1 MCRDKWEYTISW
13 AEPFQARLRS
23 LPSQP
28 THLTAFFTLAW
39 MQSDTATRGRRS
51 ESDWSPTDL
60 HFSLPP
66 SKVFNTRHIFPQK
79 LGLLV
84 LFCWSISI
92 SFKFW
97 QKESVRKSNVEHKW
111 AFKRV
116 LLVHYYMLPYIFL
129 PDMNLIREYWS
140 DSGAS
145 NNTCAIHCFKNCIL
159 LTLHGSGVQ
168 TLLRSSKNPVS
179 NK

>member
-13 AEPFQARLRS
+13 AEPFQTFSPHSPHTS
-23 LPSQP
+23 LSSSRWDGCEAIRPLEGAAQ
-28 THLTAFFTLAW
+28 
-39 MQSDTATRGRRS
+39 
-51 ESDWSPTDL
+51 SPTGPEPTSI
-60 HFSLPP
+60 FPSPP
-66 SKVFNTRHIFPQK
+66 SNVFNTRHIFPQ
-79 LGLLV
+79 LLNQLV

-129 PDMNLIREYWS
+129 PDMNLILEYWS
-140 DSGAS
+140 ESGAS

-159 LTLHGSGVQ
+159 LTLYGSGVQ
-168 TLLRSSKNPVS
+168 TLLRSSKNTVS